1 MNAIGI
7 LRGAILGV
15 SLSLASSALY
25 AEMDHATLERLVGE
39 LADKPE
45 HHKAIA
51 EYYRSR
57 AEDTQK
63 EIELHKKM
71 KNSYVSFNPKNPGNP
86 QAMKAHCEKV
96 ISAQEAALKEYE
108 QMAQEHEKAAKD
120 FMESLPR

>member
-7 LRGAILGV
+7 LRSIVLGA

-57 AEDTQK
+57 AEETKK
-63 EIELHKKM
+63 EIELHRKM

-86 QAMKAHCEKV
+86 AAMKAHCEKLA
-96 ISAQEAALKEYE
+96 STYETALQEYE

-120 FMESLPR
+120 FLEGLPR

>member
-7 LRGAILGV
+7 LRGVILGA

-57 AEDTQK
+57 AEDTKK

-86 QAMKAHCEKV
+86 TAMKAHCEKLV
-96 ISAQEAALKEYE
+96 STYETALKEYE

-120 FMESLPR
+120 FVESLPR